1 MEHTSLN
8 LSDED
13 ESLAQG
19 SNFNVGNIKQK
30 DNDMLMQD
38 DMITASGAKKNG
50 HVSLW
55 TSDNE
60 HFLTNLFFH

>member
-1 MEHTSLN
+1 MERTSLN

-50 HVSLW
+50 HVSL
-55 TSDNE
+55 
-60 HFLTNLFFH
+60 